1 MDGSVM
7 PIPARIN
14 FSKVVKYCVSPANIT
29 ERRLFQALPLAEGPT
44 ALIEQ
49 RKEEPPYFT

>member
-29 ERRLFQALPLAEGPT
+29 GRRLFQALPLAEGPT